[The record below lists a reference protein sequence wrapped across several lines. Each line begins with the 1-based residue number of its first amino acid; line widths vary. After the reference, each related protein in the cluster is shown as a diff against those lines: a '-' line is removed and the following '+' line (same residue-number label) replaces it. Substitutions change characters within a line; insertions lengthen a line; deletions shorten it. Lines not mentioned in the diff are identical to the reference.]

1 MSLDIDT
8 HNPRQLKV
16 QFILDTSH
24 PIGQVSVVGSFN
36 NWTPGLDE
44 LVPEPDG
51 TRSVTIG
58 LPYGH
63 GSCSAVSHPATNGST
78 NLTPT
83 RSPRKGRFSTPL
95 SPPNPFNFE
104 FSKGHTEIATE

>member
-58 LPYGH
+58 LPYGQRIVFRYLGPGDEWFDEPDADEITEE
-63 GSCSAVSHPATNGST
+63 GSILHPVEPA
-78 NLTPT
+78 
-83 RSPRKGRFSTPL
+83 
-95 SPPNPFNFE
+95 
-104 FSKGHTEIATE
+104 